1 MKKDKVC
8 KSCKLFVEGNVC
20 PVCKKNLFSSN
31 WQGKIYMLDI
41 KNSKIAKEI
50 GMQEKGDYAIK
61 VS

>member
-1 MKKDKVC
+1 
-8 KSCKLFVEGNVC
+8 
-20 PVCKKNLFSSN
+20 
-31 WQGKIYMLDI
+31 MLDI

>member
-8 KSCKLFVEGNVC
+8 KSCKLFVEGNVG
-20 PVCKKNLFSSN
+20 PVCKKNLFSTS
-31 WQGKIYMLDI
+31 WQGKIYMLDT

-50 GMQEKGDYAIK
+50 GIKEKGDYAIK